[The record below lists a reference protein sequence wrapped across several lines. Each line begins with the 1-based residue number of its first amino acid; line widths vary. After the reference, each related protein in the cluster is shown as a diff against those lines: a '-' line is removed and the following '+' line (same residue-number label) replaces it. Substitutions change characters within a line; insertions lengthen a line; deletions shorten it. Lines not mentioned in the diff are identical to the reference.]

1 MGKANSHHT
10 IMSRH
15 NDLKTIMYFQK
26 QIIKVTL
33 LAAFFLSCT
42 ISAAQI
48 IRPERL
54 DSLFD
59 HLEQYNQSVGNI
71 SIFKDGKEVYNRS
84 FGQRHIA
91 GLSFDEHTS
100 YQVGSVTKL
109 ATSVL
114 LWKMVE
120 QGKVSLDERL
130 STYFPDIPNA
140 HMITLNQI
148 LSHNSGLGNYVN
160 NGTTEG
166 WMIEKTSADSILA
179 FIHSEKPLFEP
190 GTGFQYS
197 NSGFYL
203 LTRIVEKLYNKTYGQ
218 LIEEEIAKPL
228 ELTDFKS
235 FDNYND
241 NRFTSYVYIRN
252 WEDMTDFYF
261 QNIIGV
267 GDIVATPRD
276 LNRFMEG
283 LFAGKLVKKETL
295 EKMKGDKANNGFG
308 KGFMYIPYKGNTFL
322 GHGGDTRGTHTLTG
336 YNDKDKITFSIAIN
350 GQRWE
355 RNQVYIA
362 SLSTIYETE
371 LRLAEFETNVIKLS
385 SQQLSQYEGRY
396 FNEDDPLIINIF
408 QHEGELFGQA
418 DGQDAFPLTCY
429 SKDKFMFDGAQI
441 YMDFTPAQD
450 SMYYK
455 QGSVKIN
462 FKRQKTEAGQ

>member
-1 MGKANSHHT
+1 MTIHI
-10 IMSRH
+10 IMSRYT
-15 NDLKTIMYFQK
+15 DLNTIMYLQK
-26 QIIKVTL
+26 HIIKAVL
-33 LAAFFLSCT
+33 LLTFFLSST
-42 ISAAQI
+42 ISSGQI
-48 IRPERL
+48 IHPERL

-59 HLEQYNQSVGNI
+59 HLEYHNQSVGNI
-71 SIFKDGKEVYNRS
+71 SIFKEGKEVYNRS

-91 GLSFDEHTS
+91 DLSFDEHTS

-109 ATSVL
+109 VTAVL

-120 QGKVSLDERL
+120 QGKLSLDEPL

-140 HMITLNQI
+140 HKITLNQI

-160 NGTTEG
+160 NGTADG
-166 WMIEKTSADSILA
+166 WMIEKTPADSILA

-228 ELTDFKS
+228 ELEDFKS
-235 FDNYND
+235 FDTYNH

-252 WEDMTDFYF
+252 WEDMTDFNF

-267 GDIVATPRD
+267 GDIAATPRD

-336 YNDKDKITFSIAIN
+336 YNDKDKIAFSIAIN
-350 GQRWE
+350 GQRYE
-355 RNQVYIA
+355 RNLVYIA
-362 SLSTIYETE
+362 SLSTIYEAKFS
-371 LRLAEFETNVIKLS
+371 LPEFETNVIKLS

-396 FNEDDPLIINIF
+396 FNESDPVKINIF
-408 QHEGELFGQA
+408 QEEGELYGQA
-418 DGQDAFPLTCY
+418 DGQGAFPLTCY
-429 SKDKFMFDGAQI
+429 KEDKFMFDGAQI
-441 YMDFTPAQD
+441 YMDFTPTQD

-462 FKRQKTEAGQ
+462 FKREKTKADL